1 MGYSLDVHLHKDTF
15 VNGEVVSGY
24 VTLDLST
31 SLTIAMVK
39 IRVGGFE
46 KALFYLPPN
55 TDSHF
60 SMPFYCTETVIWSP
74 KISEQEMEPGTYKFP
89 FTFELPFHLAPSF
102 NYIDSASIFYG
113 INCFLEAPK
122 FSPEE
127 QPTKTTDFFVY
138 GTKELKWA
146 AVLNETKSVTR
157 KVSKA
162 PLFSKSKPVELS
174 VHMPRSDFMIGE
186 NIIVHAQVRNHSSAP
201 INSIQ
206 INLVQTVRIDAES
219 FQKVLSRAK
228 VAAQTVS
235 CNITQYVPSTPTP
248 NVKLEV
254 PVHQT
259 FGDETVFPTAKGK
272 VVRVEHSL
280 VVTLPGSDIQC
291 TLPVALWDEVANY
304 LWEDAAQEEGTIEW
318 ETEWLPIWVDDE
330 SVDKCTLKKKKK
342 KNFNRKHHC
351 RSCGLVMCAD

>member
-1 MGYSLDVHLHKDTF
+1 
-15 VNGEVVSGY
+15 
-24 VTLDLST
+24 
-31 SLTIAMVK
+31 
-39 IRVGGFE
+39 
-46 KALFYLPPN
+46 
-55 TDSHF
+55 
-60 SMPFYCTETVIWSP
+60 
-74 KISEQEMEPGTYKFP
+74 
-89 FTFELPFHLAPSF
+89 
-102 NYIDSASIFYG
+102 
-113 INCFLEAPK
+113 
-122 FSPEE
+122 
-127 QPTKTTDFFVY
+127 
-138 GTKELKWA
+138 
-146 AVLNETKSVTR
+146 
-157 KVSKA
+157 
-162 PLFSKSKPVELS
+162 
-174 VHMPRSDFMIGE
+174 MPRSDFMIGE

-330 SVDKCTLKKKKK
+330 SVDKCTLC
-342 KNFNRKHHC
+342 NQPFNVFNRKHHC
-351 RSCGLVMCAD
+351 RSCGLVMCADCTPHKETMKHLGYNEPVRICTKCTTTLTSPTTQRKINRKSLNSNSNSNSNSNISNSNVNRYYANFDERDDTNDGKSPQIPSPSNSPLRAGIGT